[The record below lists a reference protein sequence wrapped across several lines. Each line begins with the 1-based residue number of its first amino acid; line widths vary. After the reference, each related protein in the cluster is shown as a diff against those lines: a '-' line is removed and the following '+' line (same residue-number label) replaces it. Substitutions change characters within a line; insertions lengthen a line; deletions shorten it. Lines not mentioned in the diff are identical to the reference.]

1 MMDIVVLR
9 SKLSEIHFAGNPE
22 ARAVPTLRKPI
33 QNAHVIESDAPITR
47 YAITPLRTHPI

>member
-1 MMDIVVLR
+1 MDIVVLR